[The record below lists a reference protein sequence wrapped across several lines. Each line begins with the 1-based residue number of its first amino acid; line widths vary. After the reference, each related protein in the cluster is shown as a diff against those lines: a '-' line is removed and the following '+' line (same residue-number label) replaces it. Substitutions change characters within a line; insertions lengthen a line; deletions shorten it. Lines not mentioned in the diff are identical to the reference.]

1 MKVNGGKI
9 EQLMKKRKMTI
20 KDLAYKSGCSI
31 STIQTAIAEKTN
43 PFPYTVGCIA
53 EALGVDVTE
62 ISDSRNIVEVEIARR
77 KLLIS
82 DICIESG
89 VDSHTII
96 NFINGKNCRV
106 KTLKKISKA
115 MGIPM
120 ADLLDEMD

>member
-1 MKVNGGKI
+1 MKVNGGKM

-20 KDLAYKSGCSI
+20 NDLAYKSGCSI

-106 KTLKKISKA
+106 KTLKKISNA
-115 MGIPM
+115 MGIPL